1 MKETHTYAAKK
12 GKIIITQ
19 PTLHIQC
26 KEKKTVS
33 SRVSTLNV
41 LKDPYCP
48 VHIATPTLIP
58 RKVPEPTDWLQA
70 IRREWSVTWQD
81 NLALDHHPYLSQRE
95 NENAETTDPSNSLMQ
110 DVIILYKGLLQKN
123 SARTQFTCEHF
134 STYAQIIAL
143 LPLTCNN
150 HVGAFQ
156 SIPRPYYP
164 TVINFL

>member
-12 GKIIITQ
+12 GKINITQ

-58 RKVPEPTDWLQA
+58 KKVPEPTDWLQA

-123 SARTQFTCEHF
+123 STRTQFTCEHF
-134 STYAQIIAL
+134 SSLCTNNS
-143 LPLTCNN
+143 PLATD
-150 HVGAFQ
+150 
-156 SIPRPYYP
+156 
-164 TVINFL
+164 L

>member
-12 GKIIITQ
+12 GKIITTQ

-58 RKVPEPTDWLQA
+58 KKVPEPTDWLQA

-123 SARTQFTCEHF
+123 STRTQFTCEHF
-134 STYAQIIAL
+134 SSLCTNNS
-143 LPLTCNN
+143 PLATD
-150 HVGAFQ
+150 
-156 SIPRPYYP
+156 
-164 TVINFL
+164 L